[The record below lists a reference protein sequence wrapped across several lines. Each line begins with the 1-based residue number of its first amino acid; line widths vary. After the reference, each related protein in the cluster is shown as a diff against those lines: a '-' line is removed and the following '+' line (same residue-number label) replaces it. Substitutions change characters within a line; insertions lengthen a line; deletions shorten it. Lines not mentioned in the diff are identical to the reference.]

1 MLFISLPMQY
11 LHVIGT
17 FQGIL
22 LAAILLFSAGVNN
35 TGRIMGVWCLFL
47 AFYFCCPL
55 IVVHAE
61 DTVFANLI
69 GWGYFVPASFGA
81 FLYLYFRSA
90 IIKKSFHLKDS
101 IHATPLLLC
110 LLLNIDFL
118 FSTPTE
124 KINIANN
131 ALHKENIQL
140 LTQIIMFVQAFF
152 YLALSVKLITKSGR
166 HARDTL
172 SNFNPKIFTWLWVV
186 LNLYAAMLLTEA
198 VSTIIGANSTLAIA
212 SDLIAFTLIYSVSMA
227 QWREPNLF
235 TIDNLSETP
244 AEALNSTTKAQCFD
258 SNTRAKLL
266 ENIVQYMEEEQPYLE
281 SELSLDALARYTN
294 LSSHYLSEILNQQA
308 NKNFYQFVNEYRI
321 KTVCSQISSNP
332 KERLIDL
339 ALSAG
344 FSSKSTFNAVFKQFK
359 GMTPS
364 QYRKQLKLDCE

>member
-1 MLFISLPMQY
+1 M
-11 LHVIGT
+11 
-17 FQGIL
+17 
-22 LAAILLFSAGVNN
+22 LLFSANVNN
-35 TGRIMGVWCLFL
+35 TGRVLGAWCLFQ
-47 AFYFCCPL
+47 AFYFCSPL

-69 GWGYFVPASFGA
+69 GWGYFFPASFGA

-90 IIKKSFHLKDS
+90 IIKKSFYLKDG

-110 LLLNIDFL
+110 LFLNIDFL
-118 FSTPTE
+118 FSSPAE

-131 ALHKENIQL
+131 ALHNENIQL
-140 LTQIIMFVQAFF
+140 LTQIITFVQAFV
-152 YLALSVKLITKSGR
+152 YLALSVRLITQS
-166 HARDTL
+166 ARQAGDTL
-172 SNFNPKIFTWLWVV
+172 SNFNPQIFTWLWIV
-186 LNLYAAMLLTEA
+186 LNLYAGMLLTEA
-198 VSTIIGANSTLAIA
+198 VSTIIGANYTLAIV

-235 TIDNLSETP
+235 TIDNLSETS
-244 AEALNSTTKAQCFD
+244 AEALNSTTKAQYFD

-266 ENIVQYMEEEQPYLE
+266 ENIVQYMEDEQPYLE
-281 SELSLDALARYTN
+281 SELTLDALARYTN
-294 LSSHYLSEILNQQA
+294 LSSHHLSEILNQQA

-321 KTVCSQISSNP
+321 KTVCSQIASNP

-344 FSSKSTFNAVFKQFK
+344 FSSKSTFNAVFKQFR

-364 QYRKQLKLDCE
+364 QFRKQLKLDSE

>member
-11 LHVIGT
+11 LHAIGT
-17 FQGIL
+17 FQGAL
-22 LAAILLFSAGVNN
+22 LAAMLLFSAGVNN
-35 TGRIMGVWCLFL
+35 AGRIMGVWCLFQ
-47 AFYFCCPL
+47 AFYFCSPL
-55 IVVHAE
+55 IVVHAD
-61 DTVFANLI
+61 DTFFANLI

-81 FLYLYFRSA
+81 FLYLYFRSS
-90 IIKKSFHLKDS
+90 IIKKSFHIKDC

-118 FSTPTE
+118 FSTPAE

-131 ALHKENIQL
+131 ALHKENILL

-172 SNFNPKIFTWLWVV
+172 SNFNPKIFTWLWIV
-186 LNLYAAMLLTEA
+186 LSLYAGMFLTET
-198 VSTIIGANSTLAIA
+198 VSIIIGANYSLGIV

-227 QWREPNLF
+227 QWRKPNLF
-235 TIDNLSETP
+235 AIDNLSETP
-244 AEALNSTTKAQCFD
+244 TKVLNSTTKPQYFD
-258 SNTRAKLL
+258 SQTKTKLL
-266 ENIVQYMEEEQPYLE
+266 ENIVQYMEDEQPYLE
-281 SELSLDALARYTN
+281 SELTLDALAKYTN
-294 LSSHYLSEILNQQA
+294 LSSHHLSEILNQQA

-332 KERLIDL
+332 NERLFDL

>member
-11 LHVIGT
+11 LHAIGT

-22 LAAILLFSAGVNN
+22 LAAMLLFSAGVNN
-35 TGRIMGVWCLFL
+35 TGRIMGVWCLFQ
-47 AFYFCCPL
+47 AFYFCSPL

-90 IIKKSFHLKDS
+90 IIKKSFHLKDG

-118 FSTPTE
+118 FSTPAE

-152 YLALSVKLITKSGR
+152 YLALSVRLITKSAR
-166 HARDTL
+166 HAGDTL
-172 SNFNPKIFTWLWVV
+172 SNFNPQLFTWLWIV
-186 LNLYAAMLLTEA
+186 LNLYAGMLLTEA
-198 VSTIIGANSTLAIA
+198 VSTIIGANYSLAIV
-212 SDLIAFTLIYSVSMA
+212 SDLIAFILIYSVSMA
-227 QWREPNLF
+227 QWRKPNLF
-235 TIDNLSETP
+235 AIDNLSETA
-244 AEALNSTTKAQCFD
+244 AEALNSTTKAQYFD

-281 SELSLDALARYTN
+281 SELTLDALARYTN
-294 LSSHYLSEILNQQA
+294 LSSHHLSEIINQQA

-364 QYRKQLKLDCE
+364 QYRKQLKLDSE